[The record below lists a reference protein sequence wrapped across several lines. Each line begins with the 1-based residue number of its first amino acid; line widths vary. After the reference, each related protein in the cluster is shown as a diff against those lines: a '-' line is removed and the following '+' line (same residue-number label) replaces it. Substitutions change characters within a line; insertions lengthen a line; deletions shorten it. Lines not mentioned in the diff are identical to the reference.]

1 MTKKAT
7 VADLGNLLG
16 LLTQELTQ
24 RIKGRMVEDE
34 ALGERMVYASSA
46 DLMAALALL
55 KQNAITVDPET
66 SAELLELQEA
76 LAARA
81 AKRRK
86 ADVDALDALAD
97 ELGNGT

>member
-1 MTKKAT
+1 MSKKAT

-16 LLTQELTQ
+16 LLTEELTQ
-24 RIKGRMVEDE
+24 RIKGRVVEDPE
-34 ALGERMVYASSA
+34 LGEKTVYASSA

-66 SAELLELQEA
+66 SAELQELQAA

-97 ELGNGT
+97 ELSNGT